1 MGRVPPSEKKR
12 YSDKLHELRNRLQKE
27 RIDYFRI
34 EYRDICGKEVHTDE
48 TDKERLLGNHS
59 KLKGQGDM
67 INGIKGNAI
76 RTAGLL
82 REANVE

>member
-1 MGRVPPSEKKR
+1 MPPSEKKR

-27 RIDYFRI
+27 RIEYFKV
-34 EYRDICGKEVHTDE
+34 EFRDIGGKEVHTDE

-59 KLKGQGDM
+59 KLVGQGDM
-67 INGIKGNAI
+67 INGLKGKAV

-82 REANVE
+82 RDANLE

>member
-1 MGRVPPSEKKR
+1 MG
-12 YSDKLHELRNRLQKE
+12 
-27 RIDYFRI
+27 
-34 EYRDICGKEVHTDE
+34 GKEVHTDE
-48 TDKERLLGNHS
+48 GDKERLLGNHS

-82 REANVE
+82 REANME